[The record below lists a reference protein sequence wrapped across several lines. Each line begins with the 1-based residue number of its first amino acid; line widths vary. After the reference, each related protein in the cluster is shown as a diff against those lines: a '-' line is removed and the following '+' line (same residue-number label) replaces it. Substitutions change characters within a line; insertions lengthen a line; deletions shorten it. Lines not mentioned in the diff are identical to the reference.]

1 MLFRRIAVRN
11 FKKLLSPIVLD
22 GLSEGATIIA
32 GDNEEGKSTLVHA
45 IRTGLFERHNLTGK
59 AAEAMQPYG
68 SSVRPEV
75 ELEFEFNGKTYL
87 IRKGFAQRSFA
98 HLKTPD
104 GQFEGQAAEERLAEL
119 LRFKVPDRGESKPDH
134 RGILGLFW
142 LEQGRALEGLGFG
155 ETGRSTLRAS
165 LEEEV
170 GDVLGGT
177 RGRKLLEA
185 AKAKR
190 NNLLTAT
197 GKATGPLREAINEAA
212 TAEARVKEYEAK
224 REEYER
230 DIGELEKLRR
240 DLATIER
247 DRVLERARDDLVKA
261 EEQVRAIE
269 DLRQKDEAAGHEA
282 ALAKAELGN
291 VSNRWTRREELI
303 DVLANAQCAL
313 GSSRQSLALLEM
325 GTNDFVLRADTARAS
340 LLAAEEAR
348 SDAEAR
354 LGKSQAQARAEELNK
369 EIGDLERRL
378 KEVERLT
385 AQRNEARESLSRIK
399 IDKNLFERIQS
410 LEAAVREARAALS
423 TIATRIRFLPS
434 ADQAITGS
442 GKAVRA
448 GEDVTVVEP
457 TQFALEGFGTIEVA
471 PGASELADRRKTL
484 ENTEHALQNALAAAA
499 IESVAQAKAQFAA
512 RTELEARIGEETTL
526 VKAHAPEGIDALRAS
541 HRDRIDTRKRLS
553 EKLHSSTLADV
564 SDPETEAFALQTT
577 KAAEAAA
584 RAKLDAALKAQQEH
598 AKETAVARAKAA
610 AAEENF
616 RAAMEDL
623 EAARRDAAD
632 AELIARLDHAREV
645 LAAKENHRAETE
657 RKLAAANP
665 EEVELR
671 RKRAEATLQHVRSE
685 KDRLLKQQIA
695 LESRL
700 MALGQPGVG
709 EHLDIARGELAQ
721 AITRRDRL
729 QTEANAWALLVT
741 SLEQAEREA
750 KEAFLEPV
758 IKRVDPFLRLLLP
771 GAAVSLDEETLEI
784 TGVVRDG
791 RDERF
796 DSLSGGMR
804 EQLSVLVRL
813 AFAVYLREK
822 GYPAAVILDDAL
834 VYADDSRFERMQLA
848 LRKAAETIQVLVLT
862 CRARDWRSFG
872 APIRRLGESRTKA
885 GFDSAANA

>member
-1 MLFRRIAVRN
+1 MLFRRIAIRN
-11 FKKLLSPIVLD
+11 FKKLLCPIVLD

-75 ELEFEFNGKTYL
+75 ELEFEFNGKTYS

-247 DRVLERARDDLVKA
+247 DQVLERARDDLVKA

-499 IESVAQAKAQFAA
+499 IESVAQAKAQFAS

-541 HRDRIDTRKRLS
+541 YRDRIDTRKRLS

-577 KAAEAAA
+577 
-584 RAKLDAALKAQQEH
+584 
-598 AKETAVARAKAA
+598 KAA

-848 LRKAAETIQVLVLT
+848 LRKAAETIQVLLLSF
-862 CRARDWRSFG
+862 RARDLRSFG
-872 APIRRLGESRTKA
+872 ASIRRLGESRTKA